1 MIPRRGNYDRPFR
14 RGNWRT
20 GTMARGT
27 RKRARFRKSDRC
39 SSFCST
45 KRATIVGRIDFL
57 VSLFS
62 IVSSL
67 QENSWGEKLCD
78 SLRSDINLIFILGA
92 DSVDSSHLVEL
103 YYWGERVRR
112 GFRFCISVAYISL
125 WNFQLSSL
133 SSGITI
139 EYLHTYLSNDI
150 LYNLLSFFFKIRK
163 THFLRRSSSV
173 LINLRKNCVPLFK
186 TFNYLHSSQNS
197 DPTIFIQFSPKH
209 FCFSETQITVFLS
222 WNIIDR

>member
-1 MIPRRGNYDRPFR
+1 
-14 RGNWRT
+14 
-20 GTMARGT
+20 MARGT

-45 KRATIVGRIDFL
+45 RRATIVGRIDFL

-67 QENSWGEKLCD
+67 QENSWREKLCD

-112 GFRFCISVAYISL
+112 GFRFCIACRVYISL
-125 WNFQLSSL
+125 KLSIILIIIWNNDRISS
-133 SSGITI
+133 
-139 EYLHTYLSNDI
+139 YLFIQRYFI
-150 LYNLLSFFFKIRK
+150 QFAFIFFFKIRK

-222 WNIIDR
+222 WNIIER

>member
-1 MIPRRGNYDRPFR
+1 
-14 RGNWRT
+14 
-20 GTMARGT
+20 MARGT

-103 YYWGERVRR
+103 YYWG
-112 GFRFCISVAYISL
+112 G
-125 WNFQLSSL
+125 N
-133 SSGITI
+133 
-139 EYLHTYLSNDI
+139 EYDEDLDFVLVSRIYL
-150 LYNLLSFFFKIRK
+150 FE
-163 THFLRRSSSV
+163 
-173 LINLRKNCVPLFK
+173 
-186 TFNYLHSSQNS
+186 TFNYPHYHL
-197 DPTIFIQFSPKH
+197 
-209 FCFSETQITVFLS
+209 E
-222 WNIIDR
+222 